1 LLLSLCP
8 PHHHLAPLLLLLL
21 LLSWLAQQACM
32 CLCTLDQQLCLLPLL
47 SLLLLC
53 RC

>member
-1 LLLSLCP
+1 LSVCP
-8 PHHHLAPLLLLLL
+8 PRHHLAALLLL
-21 LLSWLAQQACM
+21 LLSWLARQACM
-32 CLCTLDQQLCLLPLL
+32 CLCALAQQLCLLPLL